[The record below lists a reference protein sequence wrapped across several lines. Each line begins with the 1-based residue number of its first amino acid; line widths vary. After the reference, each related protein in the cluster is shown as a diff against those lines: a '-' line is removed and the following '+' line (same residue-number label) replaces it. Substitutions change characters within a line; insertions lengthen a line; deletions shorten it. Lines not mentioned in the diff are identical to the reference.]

1 MRFAIISDLHSNLEA
16 LNAVLSLIDSI
27 GADTTICLG
36 DIVGYNA
43 DPDRCIELVRERG
56 IRCIIGNHD
65 SRVCGFEEPDDFNS
79 SARRAVLWTREHL
92 SRNNLSFL
100 RGLPRKLSFDDG
112 ALAVHG
118 WVNNTDRYIL
128 TPGDAQANFE
138 LLTHEPL
145 PYRLCFFGH
154 THIQIAY
161 SITENTVLSHKEERL
176 KLGEETRY
184 IINPG
189 SVGQPRDFDT
199 RAAFLIYDTEA
210 GEVRFYRTTY
220 DIDGCYQ
227 KVIDAGLPEN
237 LAERLKMGC

>member
-1 MRFAIISDLHSNLEA
+1 MRIAVISDLHSNLEA
-16 LNAVLSLIDSI
+16 LTAVLDNIDSLEV
-27 GADTTICLG
+27 DSTICLG

-43 DPDRCIELVRERG
+43 DPDRCIGLVQERD
-56 IRCIIGNHD
+56 IQCILGNHD

-79 SARRAVLWTREHL
+79 AARRVVLWTRE
-92 SRNNLSFL
+92 NLSADNLNFL

-112 ALAVHG
+112 ALAIHG
-118 WVNNTDRYIL
+118 WVDDTDRYIL

-138 LLTHEPL
+138 LLTYEPL

-210 GEVRFYRTTY
+210 GEVRFYKTNY
-220 DIDGCYQ
+220 DIDGCYR
-227 KVIDAGLPEN
+227 KVINAGLPESF
-237 LAERLKMGC
+237 AERLKIGC